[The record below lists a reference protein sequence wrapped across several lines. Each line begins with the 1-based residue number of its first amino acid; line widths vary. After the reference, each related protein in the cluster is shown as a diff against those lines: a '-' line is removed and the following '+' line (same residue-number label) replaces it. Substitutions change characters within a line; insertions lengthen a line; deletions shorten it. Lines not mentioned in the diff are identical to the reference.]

1 MAKYRKNSAGR
12 GNTSAQNRFA
22 QVPEVTVQR
31 STFDRSCG
39 LKTTFDAGYLVPIF
53 VDEALPGD
61 TFNMRFQSFA
71 RMATPIYPIM
81 DNLKMDFFFFAVPI
95 RLIWDNWEKMNG
107 AQDNPGD
114 STDFLVPQMTA
125 PVGGHLELSLSDYLG
140 IPTKEDITHSS
151 LWHRAYS
158 LVFNEWFRHQ
168 DIRDSVV
175 VDTDDGPDDPA
186 DYVLQRREKRHDYFT
201 SCLPFP
207 QKGPDVELPLGT
219 SAPLQGAFGSGG
231 VPTFDID
238 DLNNVPLRGTFP
250 ASGANLVGPASAST
264 AVGDVT
270 WDTPN
275 LNLTGVTVDLT
286 AATASTI
293 NALRESFQI
302 QRMFERD
309 ARGGTRYTEVLR
321 SHFGVISPDQRL
333 QRPEYLGGGSTP
345 ININP
350 IHATS
355 RISGQSILGETS
367 AVVTSAANIGF
378 VKSFVEHCVVIGLVS
393 VRADLTY
400 QQGLERM
407 FSRRT
412 RFDFAWPALAHLGEQ
427 EVLSKEIFADG
438 SANDD
443 DVFGYQERFAE
454 YRYKPSKITGQFRS
468 NAATPLD
475 SWHVAQEFASRPLLN
490 ESFMEEDPPIDRVVA
505 VPSEPHFLFDSFAQ
519 FRCTRALP
527 TYSVP
532 GMIDH
537 F

>member
-1 MAKYRKNSAGR
+1 MNHFGRASAGK
-12 GNTSAQNRFA
+12 GNTSAQGRFA

-53 VDEALPGD
+53 CDEALPGD
-61 TFNMRFQSFA
+61 TFNLRLTSMA
-71 RMATPIYPIM
+71 RMATPIYPLM

-114 STDFLVPQMTA
+114 STDYLVPQMTA
-125 PVGGHLELSLSDYLG
+125 PGGGYTELSLSDYLG
-140 IPTKEDITHSS
+140 LPTKEDISHSS
-151 LWHRAYS
+151 LWHRSYN

-186 DYVLQRREKRHDYFT
+186 DYELLRREKRHDYFT
-201 SCLPFP
+201 SCLPFL
-207 QKGPDVELPLGT
+207 QKGPDVQLPLGT

-238 DLNNVPLRGTFP
+238 DLNNVPLRGTSV
-250 ASGANLVGPASAST
+250 ASGANVIQTASAST
-264 AVGDVT
+264 SLGDVT

-275 LNLTGVTVDLT
+275 LNLTGVTVDLSS
-286 AATASTI
+286 ATASTI

-333 QRPEYLGGGSTP
+333 QRPEYLGGGSIP

-350 IHATS
+350 IHNAFGSAGTRPLGDVSAVITS
-355 RISGQSILGETS
+355 SGQ
-367 AVVTSAANIGF
+367 VGF
-378 VKSFVEHCVVIGLVS
+378 VKSFVEHCIVLGLVS

-400 QQGLERM
+400 QQGIERM

-475 SWHVAQEFASRPLLN
+475 TWHLAQDFSTRPLLN
-490 ESFMEEDPPIDRVVA
+490 ETFMEENPPISRVVA
-505 VPSEPHFLFDSFAQ
+505 VPSEPEFLYDSFIQ

-532 GMIDH
+532 GLIDH